1 MDTELDSIK
10 KEITMNSDFNRPLEL
25 SYSTTNTKEEIQ
37 KVFRQA
43 FIGSARYTV
52 FPVLEKDMPYEFIL
66 KNKASSDKD
75 YLPIGITTNLL
86 FDIRNKNKGEKPV
99 ATKQSIPVLK
109 HSLEYNKLKEVTKV
123 IELPTK
129 EKNHVVQ
136 SDDKLIKDVLKK
148 NTDLGDISD
157 GRWREILFTAV
168 KGKAITR
175 DSKGTLVEV
184 HVGKYESLQL
194 IFKLVAPPT
203 N

>member
-1 MDTELDSIK
+1 MDTEFDSIK

-37 KVFRQA
+37 KAFRQA

-66 KNKASSDKD
+66 KNEESSAKD

-86 FDIRNKNKGEKPV
+86 FDIKNKNTSKTV

-109 HSLEYNKLKEVTKV
+109 HSLEYKKLKEVTKV
-123 IELPTK
+123 IELPTE

-148 NTDLGDISD
+148 NENLGDISD
-157 GRWREILFTAV
+157 GRWREILFTAF

>member
-37 KVFRQA
+37 KAFRQA
-43 FIGSARYTV
+43 FIGSARYAV

-75 YLPIGITTNLL
+75 YLPLGITTNLL
-86 FDIRNKNKGEKPV
+86 FDIKNKNKGEKPV

-109 HSLEYNKLKEVTKV
+109 HSLEYDKLKKVTKV
-123 IELPTK
+123 IELPTE

-157 GRWREILFTAV
+157 GSWREILFTAV